1 MQDSGYSTLLQE
13 AVEASEDVT
22 ELRDEEGRLARIER
36 HESYPGAVCVRLDA
50 TEAQTPYPTLWVL
63 PAMES
68 RPSFYPAEIPFLGGL
83 SCRARQAPD
92 RLFVIWYDEN
102 RTDPAPELKQQVRA
116 SMPGPLRE
124 VLGDLK
130 EAYAAG
136 ESVSEESVQEI
147 IEEFGSEP
155 VREWTAG
162 LLETSAP
169 DERLVAAFDTI
180 VRECLKSGWYEDT
193 VEAEENALPMHRT
206 TTLRNSKLQR
216 ALVLGGMFGRGS
228 LLLTQ
233 EPLEALDPAS
243 DQVEAQQASK
253 SHNARSL

>member
-1 MQDSGYSTLLQE
+1 
-13 AVEASEDVT
+13 
-22 ELRDEEGRLARIER
+22 
-36 HESYPGAVCVRLDA
+36 
-50 TEAQTPYPTLWVL
+50 
-63 PAMES
+63 
-68 RPSFYPAEIPFLGGL
+68 
-83 SCRARQAPD
+83 
-92 RLFVIWYDEN
+92 
-102 RTDPAPELKQQVRA
+102 
-116 SMPGPLRE
+116 MPGPLRE

-162 LLETSAP
+162 LFEASAP
-169 DERLVAAFDTI
+169 DERFVAAFDTI
-180 VRECLKSGWYEDT
+180 VGECLKSGWYEYT
-193 VEAEENALPMHRT
+193 VEGEENALPMHRT

-233 EPLEALDPAS
+233 EPLEAPDPAS
-243 DQVEAQQASK
+243 DQV
-253 SHNARSL
+253 